1 MLRLILSTIL
11 FFAVSSASASM
22 TLGATRVIYEG
33 EKKEASISLVS
44 KGEDIPYLVQSWVT
58 KFGDKNKDTPFIVTP
73 PLFKLNSDTESLI
86 RVSYVKETLPQDRES
101 LFSLNV
107 SAIPAID
114 KNQNSRILIA
124 TKSIVKLIY
133 RPAALSNNDAAL
145 AYEKVTA
152 VRGNGVIQ
160 LHNPTPYYINVA
172 MLKADGKEV
181 GDIGPLAPFSDKTIT
196 RISNSARNIS
206 LKSINDYGG
215 LTSERT
221 ISIKG

>member
-33 EKKEASISLVS
+33 GKKEASISLVS

-107 SAIPAID
+107 STIPAID

-133 RPAALSNNDAAL
+133 RPAALSNKNAAL

-160 LHNPTPYYINVA
+160 LHNPTPYYINIG

-181 GDIGPLAPFSDKTIT
+181 GDIGPLAPFSDKI
-196 RISNSARNIS
+196 ISKNYNNVRNIS

-215 LTSERT
+215 LTPEKT

>member
-11 FFAVSSASASM
+11 FCAISSASASI

-33 EKKEASISLVS
+33 GKKEASIGLAS
-44 KGEDIPYLVQSWVT
+44 KGEDIPHLVQSWVT
-58 KFGDKNKDTPFIVTP
+58 KFGDDNRDTPFIVTP

-114 KNQNSRILIA
+114 KSQKSRILIA
-124 TKSIVKLIY
+124 TKSVVKLIY
-133 RPAALSNNDAAL
+133 RPVALSNKDAAL

-152 VRGNGVIQ
+152 MRGNGVIQ
-160 LHNPTPYYINVA
+160 LHNPTPYYINIGMFKV
-172 MLKADGKEV
+172 DGKEV
-181 GDIGPLAPFSDKTIT
+181 KDVGPLAPFSDKTISK
-196 RISNSARNIS
+196 ISNNVRNVS

-215 LTSERT
+215 LTSEKT